1 MRKSKKFL
9 SVTLA
14 LIIAL
19 STLIVGTSAITVN
32 AATPSKV
39 TLVST
44 AYNTNATVTLGWTA
58 ASGANGYQIAK
69 KRITDKGYTYL
80 TSTGTSYNDKKVI
93 TGTIY
98 YYQVRAFYKSGKN
111 ITYGAWSNS
120 KSITTL
126 YRPTVTSLNYLNNN
140 LLNIN
145 WNKILGVSHYK
156 LAFKRTI
163 DKAWNYRNVKN
174 TYFNISN
181 PTKGTTYTIQVCP
194 MNGTLAGQWSLVKS
208 ITIEYVPVK
217 VSSIKLSQTSLSLTL
232 GNSKTLSA
240 TVTPSNADNKVLQWS
255 SSNTK
260 VATVNQSGKVTSVS
274 TGTATIYA
282 KASDGSGKQA
292 ACSVTVNG
300 IKVSLITVSP
310 TAVSLKPG
318 KTKSIT
324 ATVSPS
330 NAENK
335 TLQWTSSNTKVAT
348 VNQSGT
354 VTAVSDGTATI
365 YAKATD
371 GSGKQATC
379 SVTVNNEIVDES
391 LFGNENNIT
400 LKVWVP
406 DKAVSLTKQQ
416 VEDFK
421 RAYPGKTFK
430 KIEVVGQGEGD
441 AGIMLMNDPGRAAD
455 VMSLSSDMLGRLQ
468 KGDYIAP
475 VSFTDTVSE
484 ENEEATVKAA
494 TINNKLYAYPE
505 TNDNGYLLVYDK
517 QVVSTEQAKTLEGVL
532 AACKNYRKKFVF
544 DCSNGFYTCAFAF
557 TAGIKINGFERDGY
571 TQKFTQFDEDE
582 AVATLQAFSKLMHDY
597 SGTFTSTDVAQ
608 ISSGF
613 STGTIGAG
621 VDGTWNVSADKSALG
636 SDFGAAKLPTINVN
650 GKDKQMVPMV
660 GYKYIGVNSASKFP
674 ASAQI
679 LALYLSGEKCQ
690 KQRAQQFGW
699 GPTNKIV
706 QTDPVVTNN
715 PVLIAMKENSMVCV
729 PQANIAPMFW
739 SPMGNLG
746 SKLIASNTNPSNKT
760 YFINL
765 INQTIANIR
774 DE

>member
-1 MRKSKKFL
+1 MRKSKKIL

-80 TSTGTSYNDKKVI
+80 TATGTSYNDKKVI

-174 TYFNISN
+174 TYFNVSN

-194 MNGTLAGQWSLVKS
+194 MNGTIAGQWSLVKS
-208 ITIEYVPVK
+208 ITIKYVPVK

-282 KASDGSGKQA
+282 KATDGSGKQA
-292 ACSVTVNG
+292 TCSVTVTG
-300 IKVSLITVSP
+300 IKVSSITVSP
-310 TAVSLKPG
+310 TSVSLKPG
-318 KTKSIT
+318 ETKSIT
-324 ATVSPS
+324 ATVSPA

-335 TLQWTSSNTKVAT
+335 NLQWTSSNTKVAT

-365 YAKATD
+365 YARALD

-379 SVTVNNEIVDES
+379 SVTVKSAAAAREKINQWLQKN
-391 LFGNENNIT
+391 G
-400 LKVWVP
+400 KVNGRRIQ
-406 DKAVSLTKQQ
+406 A
-416 VEDFK
+416 DFK
-421 RAYPGKTFK
+421 LTDDYECHVWNSLDENLFVFNISRPNKNDKRSTWFHISFPTNADPPEIIKGN
-430 KIEVVGQGEGD
+430 
-441 AGIMLMNDPGRAAD
+441 LMN
-455 VMSLSSDMLGRLQ
+455 LTNYYNYIYTSDFELYTKTGQ
-468 KGDYIAP
+468 Y
-475 VSFTDTVSE
+475 
-484 ENEEATVKAA
+484 
-494 TINNKLYAYPE
+494 KLKMVTTSAY
-505 TNDNGYLLVYDK
+505 G
-517 QVVSTEQAKTLEGVL
+517 
-532 AACKNYRKKFVF
+532 
-544 DCSNGFYTCAFAF
+544 
-557 TAGIKINGFERDGY
+557 
-571 TQKFTQFDEDE
+571 TQ
-582 AVATLQAFSKLMHDY
+582 
-597 SGTFTSTDVAQ
+597 DVAKLEFDLNME
-608 ISSGF
+608 ILNTVFGLM
-613 STGTIGAG
+613 GTDS
-621 VDGTWNVSADKSALG
+621 VELG
-636 SDFGAAKLPTINVN
+636 L
-650 GKDKQMVPMV
+650 
-660 GYKYIGVNSASKFP
+660 
-674 ASAQI
+674 
-679 LALYLSGEKCQ
+679 L
-690 KQRAQQFGW
+690 
-699 GPTNKIV
+699 
-706 QTDPVVTNN
+706 
-715 PVLIAMKENSMVCV
+715 
-729 PQANIAPMFW
+729 
-739 SPMGNLG
+739 
-746 SKLIASNTNPSNKT
+746 PSN
-760 YFINL
+760 
-765 INQTIANIR
+765 
-774 DE
+774 

>member
-1 MRKSKKFL
+1 MRKSKKIL

-58 ASGANGYQIAK
+58 ASGASGYQIAK

-80 TSTGTSYNDKKVI
+80 TATGTSYNDKKVI

-145 WNKILGVSHYK
+145 WNKILGVSHYR

-194 MNGTLAGQWSLVKS
+194 MNGTIAGQWSLVKMIDIGRS
-208 ITIEYVPVK
+208 TVK
-217 VSSIKLSQTSLSLTL
+217 P
-232 GNSKTLSA
+232 
-240 TVTPSNADNKVLQWS
+240 TV
-255 SSNTK
+255 TK
-260 VATVNQSGKVTSVS
+260 VAYKSWVGYDEVELDWTYPFACEWYEIYYKKAKDSAWSSFTV
-274 TGTATIYA
+274 
-282 KASDGSGKQA
+282 SD
-292 ACSVTVNG
+292 VNG
-300 IKVSLITVSP
+300 TENVYSFNVDDELERGNTYYFQVKALYVDKSNSP
-310 TAVSLKPG
+310 Y
-318 KTKSIT
+318 
-324 ATVSPS
+324 S
-330 NAENK
+330 NVGSVYVRNPD
-335 TLQWTSSNTKVAT
+335 NPMV
-348 VNQSGT
+348 VNDI
-354 VTAVSDGTATI
+354 A
-365 YAKATD
+365 
-371 GSGKQATC
+371 
-379 SVTVNNEIVDES
+379 DES
-391 LFGNENNIT
+391 LFEGEDNIT

-468 KGDYIAP
+468 EGDYIAP

-532 AACKNYRKKFVF
+532 AACKNSRKKFVF
-544 DCSNGFYTCAFAF
+544 DCSNGFYACAFAF

-608 ISSGF
+608 ICSGF

-650 GKDKQMVPMV
+650 GKAKQMVPMV

-746 SKLIASNTNPSNKT
+746 SKLIASNTNPGNKT